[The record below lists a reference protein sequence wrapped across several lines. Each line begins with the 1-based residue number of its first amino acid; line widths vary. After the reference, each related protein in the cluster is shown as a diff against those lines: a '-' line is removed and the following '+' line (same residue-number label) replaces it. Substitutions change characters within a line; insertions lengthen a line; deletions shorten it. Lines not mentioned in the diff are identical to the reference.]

1 MRMYAHNFP
10 LGLNT
15 KCYIQQVFEE
25 LKEHSSTEAGGNREQ
40 LVGDAGSESQS
51 LVLDLLSQTLVL

>member
-25 LKEHSSTEAGGNREQ
+25 LKEHSSTGAGGNREQ
-40 LVGDAGSESQS
+40 LVGDAGSEVSH
-51 LVLDLLSQTLVL
+51 LC